1 MGIILLYEDL
11 AITFGIRD
19 VWENSGKYDKMILQF
34 AWTEFKCPQCRKQI
48 SIQEV
53 KQMEQDKS
61 YKKIHMACII
71 DVICI
76 VVLNELKIKL
86 ETYIGGIIGIVL
98 FSLPFLL
105 LLYTV
110 SKDKNICELY
120 RLLAKGGMYF
130 WILCGVLAIV
140 AEGLERLGIL

>member
-1 MGIILLYEDL
+1 M
-11 AITFGIRD
+11 
-19 VWENSGKYDKMILQF
+19 
-34 AWTEFKCPQCRKQI
+34 KQI
-48 SIQEV
+48 
-53 KQMEQDKS
+53 EQGKS
-61 YKKIHMACII
+61 YKKIHIACII
-71 DVICI
+71 DVFCI

-110 SKDKNICELY
+110 SKDESVCEFY

-130 WILCGVLAIV
+130 WILCGVLGIV
-140 AEGLERLGIL
+140 GEGMKRLGIL